1 MMSLLINDDVILG
14 GVVNLEVTD
23 VGNLVGKER
32 VAGYVEQH
40 THRGRIKELS
50 DYLVAI
56 KLFENGNCS
65 RKLNLFGEGGE
76 EGDMTCDLHHAFMTF
91 VITFCYRSHDFC
103 DYIVTGHMTHLF
115 LIGEGKIS
123 EH

>member
-1 MMSLLINDDVILG
+1 MNQSSSSATPLQNTRL
-14 GVVNLEVTD
+14 VV
-23 VGNLVGKER
+23 
-32 VAGYVEQH
+32 
-40 THRGRIKELS
+40 S
-50 DYLVAI
+50 
-56 KLFENGNCS
+56 NGNCS

-103 DYIVTGHMTHLF
+103 DDIVTGHMTHFF
-115 LIGEGKIS
+115 LICEGKIS